1 MVSGEESGQVLWLV
15 QHGQTTW
22 NSMGWVQGHEDRARF
37 TRLGRRE
44 VRRAADRF
52 GEQPVT
58 AVYSSDLLQARRTAM
73 AIARRL
79 RCDVRTD
86 RRLRE
91 RKFGIAEGVPWAD
104 VPAAATGIVGGCVVD
119 EMAHPP
125 GGETLHELYARCLSF
140 LLDVAEQP
148 HEGDVV
154 VVAHD
159 GSIRMLRG
167 IVGDSD
173 IFGLSWEPTPKCG
186 EQPIGVRLPVR
197 FDTAS

>member
-1 MVSGEESGQVLWLV
+1 MVARRQPGRILWLV

-22 NSMGWVQGHEDRARF
+22 NSLGWAQGHMDRARF
-37 TRLGRRE
+37 TRLGRQQIRG
-44 VRRAADRF
+44 AADHLV
-52 GEQPVT
+52 GQPVT
-58 AVYSSDLLQARRTAM
+58 AVYSSDLLHARRTAM
-73 AIARRL
+73 AIAHRM

-91 RKFGIAEGVPWAD
+91 RNFGMAEGLPWVD
-104 VPAAATGIVGGCVVD
+104 VPSVVTGIVGGCVVD

-125 GGETLHELYARCLSF
+125 GGETLHELYVRCLSF
-140 LLDVAEQP
+140 LLDVARQP
-148 HEGDVV
+148 HDGDTV

-159 GSIRMLRG
+159 GSIRMLRA

-173 IFGLSWEPTPKCG
+173 LFGLTWEPSPNCG
-186 EQPIGVRLPVR
+186 GQPIGLRLPTR